1 MDPTDDKTLR
11 FFHYYPNKPLAI
23 VGAVVFVLFAVYVS
37 YRIIKTKSRAFLYIL
52 PITAAMECIGYILRY
67 LCAERTTLMR
77 FAISNLFL
85 LLPPNALAL
94 VNYKAAG
101 EIIRLSN
108 APPTR
113 FYLRPKFV
121 TWFFFWSDIFVFFLQ
136 GGGGGLQVTSSAN
149 IGRIMTIAG
158 LAIQLFFLACYGYIL
173 IHIGRNSAFNYR
185 TQGQTNPKKPLVRCL
200 FITLVLLYIRSVYRF
215 AEYAAGY
222 DGPIATAEWAFY
234 VFDGL
239 VIASMFVV
247 YCVMFI
253 GDYLPKRGEVEDM
266 SAMKVSSISSSDNL
280 NQAENGFQMHSSKT
294 KYSNV

>member
-1 MDPTDDKTLR
+1 MDPIDNTYR

-23 VGAVVFVLFAVYVS
+23 VGAVIFGLFTLYLP
-37 YRIIKTKSRAFLYIL
+37 YRIIKSRSRVFLYIL
-52 PITAAMECIGYILRY
+52 PITVLMECIGYILRY
-67 LCAERTTLMR
+67 LCAQETTL
-77 FAISNLFL
+77 IKYVLSTLFL

-94 VNYKAAG
+94 VNYKSAG

-149 IGRIMTIAG
+149 LGRILTIIG
-158 LAIQLFFLACYGYIL
+158 LAIQLVFLACYGFIL
-173 IHIGRNSAFNYR
+173 VHIGRNSAYDYHAE
-185 TQGQTNPKKPLVRCL
+185 GQTNPKKPLIRCL
-200 FITLVLLYIRSVYRF
+200 FITLILLYIRSIYRF

-239 VIASMFVV
+239 VITCMFIV
-247 YCVMFI
+247 YCVLFI
-253 GDYLPKRGEVEDM
+253 GDYLPKRGEVEEA
-266 SAMKVSSISSSDNL
+266 STMKISSVSSLDIL
-280 NQAENGFQMHSSKT
+280 NQAENGFEMHT
-294 KYSNV
+294 ANNKYNNV